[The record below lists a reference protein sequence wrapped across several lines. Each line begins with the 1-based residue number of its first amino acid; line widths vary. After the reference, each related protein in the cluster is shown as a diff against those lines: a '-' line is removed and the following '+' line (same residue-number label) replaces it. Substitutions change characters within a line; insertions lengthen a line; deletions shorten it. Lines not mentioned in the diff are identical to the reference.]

1 MEKKLF
7 IMVLVTLTIFL
18 SGCITS
24 DVSKMN
30 DMAISINNHLKRG
43 DNYYNLSA
51 ANTNKQQYSQALSEC
66 NNASYEYGLAQ
77 DTAKVAYN
85 ISKNTQDPT
94 YIDYMQNV
102 IFELEAKLNA
112 TSELKKTIIF
122 LQNNQTSQANNSMDL
137 ANSYM
142 EKALEY
148 QKNREEIVSQNPSK
162 FKLT

>member
-1 MEKKLF
+1 MEKKSF
-7 IMVLVTLTIFL
+7 ILVVIILTIFL

-24 DVSKMN
+24 DVGKMN
-30 DMAISINNHLKRG
+30 DMAISINNHLKKG

-51 ANTNKQQYSQALSEC
+51 TNTNKQQYSQALSEC

-77 DTAKVAYN
+77 TTAKEAYN
-85 ISKNTQDPT
+85 IAKNSQIPT

-112 TSELKKTIIF
+112 TAELKNTINF

-137 ANSYM
+137 ANSFM
-142 EKALEY
+142 EKAMEY
-148 QKNREEIVSQNPSK
+148 QKNREEIVNQNPSK
-162 FKLT
+162 FKLS

>member
-1 MEKKLF
+1 MEKKML
-7 IMVLVTLTIFL
+7 ILTVVTFTIFL
-18 SGCITS
+18 SGCIQS
-24 DVSKMN
+24 DVGKMN

-51 ANTNKQQYSQALSEC
+51 SDTNKELYSQALSEC

-77 DTAKVAYN
+77 NTAKEAYN
-85 ISKNTQDPT
+85 SAKNSQDPT

-102 IFELEAKLNA
+102 LFELEAKLNA
-112 TSELKKTIIF
+112 TSELKNSIEL
-122 LQNNQTSQANNSMDL
+122 LQKNQTSQANNRMAQ

-148 QKNREEIVSQNPSK
+148 QKNREQIVDQNPSK
-162 FKLT
+162 FKAS